1 MERRW
6 AVSHLPSNIGSTFA
20 KFVGGLGLTCFF
32 PWPGSEQGAPATTA
46 NDRQA
51 SFESSSRSAS
61 SWLGVFKRRK
71 ITTNQTG
78 QFETGRFQTVTIK
91 SVKFK
96 TGKNPNDK
104 IQNKKFQTA
113 AARCHC
119 DVLRAIGCL
128 LKFASGKRVSR
139 HWLCPPIPLESFI
152 HIAL

>member
-78 QFETGRFQTVTIK
+78 QFETGRFQTVKIK

-96 TGKNPNDK
+96 TGKIQTIKFKTKNPNGGR
-104 IQNKKFQTA
+104 TLPL
-113 AARCHC
+113 RCSTGNR
-119 DVLRAIGCL
+119 LSA
-128 LKFASGKRVSR
+128 
-139 HWLCPPIPLESFI
+139 
-152 HIAL
+152 